1 MSKGYLRCS
10 ASTLT
15 CVDDELRRVDKLDI
29 EIICVYT
36 LYMPENKLNCDIGM
50 CQGIGQTCVMFNL
63 RKASR
68 ALTQVYEEVMKPSG
82 ILPTQ
87 FTLLVVTR
95 GMGPVAISRMAEVL
109 VMDRTTLTRNL
120 KPLERDGLVTVKPSR
135 HDKRT
140 REVNLTK
147 KGVKQLELAVP
158 LWREAQQKI
167 NASLGGE
174 RLDRMLEDLTA
185 VVSSAATT

>member
-1 MSKGYLRCS
+1 MLEK
-10 ASTLT
+10 
-15 CVDDELRRVDKLDI
+15 
-29 EIICVYT
+29 
-36 LYMPENKLNCDIGM
+36 KLNCDLSM

-87 FTLLVVTR
+87 FTLLVVIR
-95 GMGPVAISRMAEVL
+95 GMGPVAISRMAEAL

-120 KPLERDGLVTVKPSR
+120 KPLERDRLLTVKPSR

-147 KGVKQLELAVP
+147 KGVKHLELAVP
-158 LWREAQQKI
+158 LWQEAQQKI
-167 NASLGGE
+167 EASLGGE